1 MDPQHEAIAKSY
13 RSHLDSI
20 PAETQLFGTVP
31 GKPRS
36 KFSQSDALTLP
47 TLEPDAPP
55 ALKCSNFNTQKS
67 PWLAIP
73 HQFTKKDSFFA
84 RLGHI
89 CVAATVSECR
99 RNQCVETKNI
109 MEGVAPACRWRNF
122 RNWALVAMSCQQAF
136 TTEQQLSL
144 SHTHL
149 TNAVFSCN
157 ELIASLDRFE
167 AKMPI
172 RRAMDEET
180 KKSAATILE
189 VCNVINWMMSIQQYK
204 GLLPIPPLRSSDKL
218 PGFLIR
224 PAVHTALRELD
235 SMAVC
240 RNRLWN
246 MVEVSGRK
254 EMDLPDIIMSLR
266 SRTSIRHIDGHE
278 FCTQSKCQGS
288 HVDSTRVRQLH
299 KNFEGD
305 GEKCIKGC
313 TDHVYPVDLL
323 APALENSG
331 EAGRTSWSRA
341 ERGLILPGKTYLA
354 ISHVWSDGT
363 GVGGKIYGH
372 VNSCLLDYFAAIAD
386 QLQCDGIWWDTIC
399 IPVEAKAR
407 SMALSNMHTIY
418 RHAKATVVHDLFL
431 AGLEWTD
438 PESACLAVILSPWFT
453 RGWTALEL
461 AMSCDVKVIF
471 KGSDPTKPDIRDLE
485 AEILARDPATSSRTH
500 WLASS
505 VIRRLRNPIGSLS
518 DLLAILRPRST
529 SWVRDRTLIASLLAN
544 VPNPDFT
551 RKESEITQQLIKH
564 LGFVSHATLLHA
576 HPTMTDS
583 GGFSWCPAT
592 LDDMPIKVEETDEDD
607 DRLVVQKDGSVIGY
621 WFARPVSPTDMK
633 KRRVLHYGSEI
644 SAVVKVEMALLDWSS
659 CLLLY
664 RELDSEGP
672 ALLVTALQVS
682 TSEDGE
688 PVIDCRYAGAVLDS
702 RRQKREFIN
711 ISKFEGDSDFWRTKF
726 ENGGYNEED
735 SDGDGDRDYN
745 RFHGVSIRLGRDRGK
760 EATRA
765 WDILREAQALESSSE
780 DTDDE

>member
-1 MDPQHEAIAKSY
+1 MDPQHEAIARSY
-13 RSHLDSI
+13 QSHLDSI
-20 PAETQLFGTVP
+20 PVDTQLFGTVP
-31 GKPRS
+31 GKPSS
-36 KFSQSDALTLP
+36 KFSMSDTLTLP
-47 TLEPDAPP
+47 TQKPDAPA
-55 ALKCSNFNTQKS
+55 ALKCANFNTQKA

-73 HQFTKKDSFFA
+73 HQSSKKDSFFA
-84 RLGHI
+84 RLGHV

-99 RNQCVETKNI
+99 RKQCVETKKI
-109 MEGVAPACRWRNF
+109 MEGVAPACRWGSF
-122 RNWALVAMSCQQAF
+122 RHWALVAMSCQHTF
-136 TTEQQLSL
+136 TAEQKLSL

-149 TNAVFSCN
+149 VNAVFSCH

-172 RRAMDEET
+172 RRAMDEKT
-180 KKSAATILE
+180 RKTAATMLG

-204 GLLPIPPLRSSDKL
+204 GLLPIPNLGPPDKL
-218 PGFLIR
+218 PGFLIG

-235 SMAVC
+235 SMGVC

-254 EMDLPDIIMSLR
+254 QMDLPDITMSLR

-278 FCTQSKCQGS
+278 LCTQSKCQGA
-288 HVDSTRVRQLH
+288 HMDSTRVRQLH
-299 KNFEGD
+299 KNSEGD
-305 GEKCIKGC
+305 GENVNG
-313 TDHVYPVDLL
+313 
-323 APALENSG
+323 G
-331 EAGRTSWSRA
+331 EAERTAWLRA
-341 ERGLILPGKTYLA
+341 ERRLIPPGKSYIA

-363 GVGGKIYGH
+363 GVGGKVPGR
-372 VNSCLLDYFAAIAD
+372 VNSCLLDYFAAIAGH
-386 QLQCDGIWWDTIC
+386 LQCDGIWWDALC

-407 SMALSNMHTIY
+407 SIALSKMHTIY
-418 RHAKATVVHDLFL
+418 RHAKFTVVHDLFL
-431 AGLEWTD
+431 AGLEWSD
-438 PESACLAVILSPWFT
+438 PESACLALVLSPWFT

-461 AMSCDVKVIF
+461 AMSADVKVIF

-485 AEILARDPATSSRTH
+485 AEILARDPSTASHTH

-505 VIRRLRNPIGSLS
+505 VIRRLRSPIRSLS

-529 SWVRDRTLIASLLAN
+529 SWARDRTLIASLLAN

-564 LGFVSHATLLHA
+564 LGFVSHATLLHG

-592 LDDMPIKVEETDEDD
+592 LDDMPIKVEETDKDD
-607 DRLVVQKDGSVIGY
+607 VRLVVHDDGSVVGH
-621 WFARPVSPTDMK
+621 WWARPVSPTDMK
-633 KRRVLHYGSEI
+633 KRRVRHVGSEI
-644 SAVVKVEMALLDWSS
+644 SAVVKVETALLDWGS

-664 RELDSEGP
+664 RTLDSEGP

-682 TSEDGE
+682 TIEDGE

-702 RRQKREFIN
+702 RPRKRGIIN

-726 ENGGYNEED
+726 EDGGYNEED
-735 SDGDGDRDYN
+735 SDGDGDRDHN
-745 RFHGVSIRLGRDRGK
+745 NFHTFSIRLGKDRGK
-760 EATRA
+760 EGTRA
-765 WDILREAQALESSSE
+765 WDILRDAWALKESSSE
-780 DTDDE
+780 ETDEGSSE